1 MSIKII
7 PPLVTVIG
15 LTIIAVIIALAVFIY
30 KRGNCQKTSEGLE
43 GDTNTGEPPDDAN
56 GQPPTPTSPQSP
68 STPPVPQLQ
77 VHNSQEPVVD
87 TQPMVTSEFTSGRT
101 SRHVHKP
108 STLRHSNGISFNTS
122 DSEEQISVNATTWT
136 FVLSQNNSFGESERY
151 NMLPLI

>member
-101 SRHVHKP
+101 SRHVRKP
-108 STLRHSNGISFNTS
+108 STLRHSDGIFNTS
-122 DSEEQISVNATTWT
+122 DSEDQT
-136 FVLSQNNSFGESERY
+136 FIQSQKNSFGENERY
-151 NMLPLI
+151 GNNLCSLIAKPFIV